1 MSKNNYTYDLFVIG
15 AGSGGVRAARIAA
28 SHGKRVAICESD
40 RVGGTCVIRGCV
52 PKKLFVYASQYKK
65 LFKAAE
71 SFGWQV
77 NSQFNWADLMKNK
90 NQEIDRLN
98 KIYLSILDNNNVDL
112 ITGHGRFVDAHTV
125 DVDGQQYTTEH
136 ILVATGSHPKYPD
149 IEGIEHVISSDHA
162 LELEQLPKSIIING
176 AGYIGVEFACIF
188 NALGVKVD
196 LVYHGDL
203 ILNGFDRQVREWAQQ
218 AYRDNGVNIR
228 LGTQIHAV
236 KPNPEGPGYVCESN
250 KGSLTA
256 DLVMFATGR
265 APNTEGLDLAAADVE
280 TDSAGHIVVDQSQ
293 CTGTAGIYAV
303 GDVCNRYKLTPVA
316 IKEGHLLAD
325 RLFNGSDLF
334 PEYDHIPTAV
344 FGQPEIA
351 SCGLTEEQAEQY
363 CEHINCYQSSF
374 RAMKFSMTNIQE
386 KTHMKL
392 IFDESKDLLVG
403 CHIVGQDAAEMIQ
416 TMAVAMKKGVSKSDL
431 KRTMALHPSSA
442 EELVT
447 MT

>member
-1 MSKNNYTYDLFVIG
+1 MPQYDYDLFVIG

-28 SHGKRVAICESD
+28 SHGKKVAICESD

-52 PKKLFVYASQYKK
+52 PKKLFVYASQYRK

-77 NSQFNWADLMKNK
+77 NSQFNWADLMSNKNK
-90 NQEIDRLN
+90 EIDRLN
-98 KIYLSILDNNNVDL
+98 TIYLDILAKHNVQL
-112 ITGHGRFVDAHTV
+112 MTGHGKFVDQHTV
-125 DVDGQQYTTEH
+125 EVAGECYSAQN
-136 ILVATGSHPKYPD
+136 ILIATGSHPKYPE
-149 IEGIEHVISSDHA
+149 IEGLEHVISSDDA
-162 LELEQLPKSIIING
+162 LELATLPESIIING
-176 AGYIGVEFACIF
+176 AGYIGIEFACIF
-188 NALGVKVD
+188 NSLGVKVD
-196 LVYHGDL
+196 LVYHDDL
-203 ILNGFDRQVREWAQQ
+203 ILKGFDRQIREWAQE
-218 AYRDNGVNIR
+218 AYQNAGINIR
-228 LGTQIHAV
+228 LDTQIHAV
-236 KPNPEGPGYVCESN
+236 QPHESGSGYVCSSN
-250 KGSLTA
+250 QGDLTA

-265 APNTEGLDLAAADVE
+265 APNTAALNLEATEVP
-280 TDSAGHIVVDQSQ
+280 TDAAGHIIVDQEQ
-293 CTGTAGIYAV
+293 YTGVAGIYAV

-316 IKEGHLLAD
+316 IKEGHLLVD
-325 RLFNGSDLF
+325 RLFNDSEEL

-351 SCGLTEEQAEQY
+351 SCGLTEDQAEQF
-363 CEHINCYQSSF
+363 CEQIQCYTSSF
-374 RAMKFSMTNIQE
+374 RAMKFAMTDIQE

-392 IFDESKDLLVG
+392 IFDEKKDLLMG
-403 CHIVGQDAAEMIQ
+403 CHIIGQDAAEMIQ

>member
-1 MSKNNYTYDLFVIG
+1 MPQYDYDLFVIG

-52 PKKLFVYASQYKK
+52 PKKLFVYASQYRK

-71 SFGWQV
+71 SYGWRV
-77 NSQFNWADLMKNK
+77 DSAFNWADLMANK

-98 KIYLSILDNNNVDL
+98 GIYLDILAKNNVEL
-112 ITGHGRFVDAHTV
+112 MRGYGRFIDQHTLEVNGKRYTAHN
-125 DVDGQQYTTEH
+125 
-136 ILVATGSHPKYPD
+136 ILIATGSHPKCPD
-149 IEGIEHVISSDHA
+149 IEGLQHVMTSDDA
-162 LELEQLPKSIIING
+162 LELPELPESIIVNG
-176 AGYIGVEFACIF
+176 AGYIGIEFACIF

-203 ILNGFDRQVREWAQQ
+203 ILKGFDNQVRSWAQE
-218 AYRDNGVNIR
+218 AYQKAGINIR
-228 LGTQIHAV
+228 LNTQIHAV
-236 KPNPEGPGYVCESN
+236 RPDNNGGYVCTSN
-250 KGSLTA
+250 QGEFTA
-256 DLVMFATGR
+256 DKVMFATGR
-265 APNTEGLDLAAADVE
+265 APNTAELNLQSAEIPVDA
-280 TDSAGHIVVDQSQ
+280 AGHIIVDQEQ
-293 CTGTAGIYAV
+293 YTGVAGIYAV

-316 IKEGHLLAD
+316 IKEGHLLVD
-325 RLFNGSDLF
+325 RLFNGSEAL

-351 SCGLTEEQAEQY
+351 SCGLTEQQAEQF
-363 CEHINCYQSSF
+363 CEQIKCYTSSF
-374 RAMKFSMTNIQE
+374 RAMKFSMTDIQE

-392 IFDESKDLLVG
+392 IFDEKRDMLMG
-403 CHIVGQDAAEMIQ
+403 CHIIGQDAAEMIQ
-416 TMAVAMKKGVSKSDL
+416 TMALAMKKGVSKNDL

-447 MT
+447 MI